1 MKKSTMLPQAKTPP
15 RIDSC
20 TSQKKTNNKN
30 ALEQKL
36 KDGKTAVPPWL
47 ERNAPTLPPPP
58 AQSVGEGA
66 SRSRRTQP
74 AYLGERLEAGDWR
87 LAIFA
92 SLQSLISGLQ
102 FRQQLR
108 CGFGACLLVELTLF
122 STRWM
127 SGAART
133 LHRRC
138 YSLFYCRRYCTM
150 RCGDMSMSRRYGLGL
165 MRSPPPG
172 CQGVRALHADSR
184 YTAAVAPRWFDTR
197 SDGAD

>member
-1 MKKSTMLPQAKTPP
+1 M
-15 RIDSC
+15 
-20 TSQKKTNNKN
+20 SQRLANNKN

-87 LAIFA
+87 LAIFT
-92 SLQSLISGLQ
+92 SLQSLISRLQ

-108 CGFGACLLVELTLF
+108 CGFGACLLVELSLP

-133 LHRRC
+133 LHRR
-138 YSLFYCRRYCTM
+138 
-150 RCGDMSMSRRYGLGL
+150 RCSYILVGGTVPR
-165 MRSPPPG
+165 
-172 CQGVRALHADSR
+172 
-184 YTAAVAPRWFDTR
+184 AVAICQSVARRMLLSSPCLALVSSTHISSLRQRGTSICMSFFALR
-197 SDGAD
+197 GEK